1 MFIDFQPVFKKEKS
15 LIDLANKYSHADL
28 GAGLNSYVDFTLQI
42 INGVG
47 DEQATYIPFDPH
59 ADDPHATTE
68 ADRHLGW
75 SLVHLVMHV
84 TATAEEA
91 AAFSSIL
98 ARGIAIGGRLRS
110 ERDWREVTTCA
121 EAVARLEECR
131 RMCLAYLATWPDRPD
146 LTTVRIMPEN
156 MSWMKPN
163 APISFLAGL
172 MHWHKH
178 IEQFQQVADQSRAC
192 NVDAVC
198 LLG

>member
-1 MFIDFQPVFKKEKS
+1 MLIDFQPVFQKEKT
-15 LIDLANKYSHADL
+15 LLDLANEYDHADL
-28 GAGLNSYVDFTLQI
+28 GAALNSYVDFTLQI

-47 DEQATYIPFDPH
+47 DEQATYIPYDSH
-59 ADDPHATTE
+59 ADDPHALAK
-68 ADRHLGW
+68 ADRHIGW

-110 ERDWREVTTCA
+110 ERNWREVTTCA

-146 LTTVRIMPEN
+146 LATVRIMPEN
-156 MSWMKPN
+156 LSWMKPN

-172 MHWHKH
+172 LHWHKH
-178 IEQFQQVADQSRAC
+178 IEQFQQVAEQVRAC
-192 NVDAVC
+192 AVQGFCPVD
-198 LLG
+198 